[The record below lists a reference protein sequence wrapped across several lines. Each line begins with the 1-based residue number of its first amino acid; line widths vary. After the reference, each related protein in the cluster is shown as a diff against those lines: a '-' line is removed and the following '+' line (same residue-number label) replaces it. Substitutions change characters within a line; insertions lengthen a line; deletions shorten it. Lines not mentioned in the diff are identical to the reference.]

1 MYDESES
8 VYDVGLYKY
17 ALLCEENIF
26 DYGAELCAMRSWDD
40 IIYIYIFIYLY
51 MLLVFK
57 YNNFTESI
65 GRSYYMR
72 LVYDKNT

>member
-40 IIYIYIFIYLY
+40 IIW
-51 MLLVFK
+51 
-57 YNNFTESI
+57 
-65 GRSYYMR
+65 
-72 LVYDKNT
+72 